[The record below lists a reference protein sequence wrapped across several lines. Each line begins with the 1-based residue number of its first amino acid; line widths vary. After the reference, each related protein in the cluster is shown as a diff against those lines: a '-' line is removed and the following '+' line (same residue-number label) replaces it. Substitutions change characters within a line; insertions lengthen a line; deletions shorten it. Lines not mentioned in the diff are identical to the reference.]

1 MYLERTSHSLISV
14 YLFFLVPFGF
24 FKGETEPILRT
35 PYLSCGLDQQRGKD
49 NGSEKSIKCT
59 HALHNIS
66 FWNFLLNARK
76 IICHVYDNFAFELFI
91 FARIKAERKAAASAR
106 IPLAPTRKTLKFNYY
121 SKLQQARVFLS
132 ELLPKSFAYYDVT
145 HKKYSPS
152 GQ

>member
-1 MYLERTSHSLISV
+1 
-14 YLFFLVPFGF
+14 LV
-24 FKGETEPILRT
+24 FKGETALPILRT
-35 PYLSCGLDQQRGKD
+35 PYLSRGLDRQRGKD

-66 FWNFLLNARK
+66 FLNFLLNARK

-91 FARIKAERKAAASAR
+91 LARIKAERKAAQQPSSAR
-106 IPLAPTRKTLKFNYY
+106 IPLAAIRKTLKFNYF